1 MPKMKT
7 HSGAK
12 KRFKLTATGKV
23 RGRHA
28 FTSHILEKKS
38 PKRKRALGAPALL
51 SADDTPRIKRM
62 LGAPTKSARS
72 AAAGSRSASAAS
84 RGATAAPRGSK
95 AAPKKG
101 ADS

>member
-23 RGRHA
+23 KGRHS

-38 PKRKRALGAPALL
+38 PKRKRRLGQAAAISDHDVAQVKTLLGA
-51 SADDTPRIKRM
+51 KR
-62 LGAPTKSARS
+62 S
-72 AAAGSRSASAAS
+72 
-84 RGATAAPRGSK
+84 
-95 AAPKKG
+95 
-101 ADS
+101 